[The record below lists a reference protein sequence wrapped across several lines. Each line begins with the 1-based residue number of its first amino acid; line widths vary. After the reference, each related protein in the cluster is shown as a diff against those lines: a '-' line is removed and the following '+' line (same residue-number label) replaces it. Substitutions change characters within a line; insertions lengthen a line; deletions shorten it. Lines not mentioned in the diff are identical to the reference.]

1 MPHPSPSV
9 PLPPDRT
16 PPITRLSTFLLQGD
30 AVLDAWERFDDEHTD
45 LDGWPYDQDTYD
57 ARQAEKDAALWR
69 RFSPLREQAAALLDA
84 AETSAGHLAGKSGQ
98 ARWSWQL
105 AHLRGALERVDTAHT
120 EYERLVADPSTS
132 AEDLL
137 AASAV
142 RNRQASEALVDW
154 LTHGRAVL
162 EIHAA
167 TVRAGQTGIRLTTRT
182 PHAATPA
189 SPTRRR

>member
-1 MPHPSPSV
+1 MSNSSFPR
-9 PLPPDRT
+9 PLSSDRAA
-16 PPITRLSTFLLQGD
+16 PIAQLSFFLLQGD
-30 AVLDAWERFDDEHTD
+30 AVMAAWERYDDEHTD

-57 ARQAEKDAALWR
+57 ARQAEKDASLWR
-69 RFSPLREQAAALLDA
+69 RFSPLRGQAAALLDA

-105 AHLRGALERVDTAHT
+105 AHLRGALDRVDTAHT

-132 AEDLL
+132 PEDLV
-137 AASAV
+137 AAAAA
-142 RNRQASEALVDW
+142 RNRHASEALVDW

-182 PHAATPA
+182 PHAAPPA
-189 SPTRRR
+189 SPARHR

>member
-9 PLPPDRT
+9 PLSPDRT

-30 AVLDAWERFDDEHTD
+30 AALAAWERFDDENTD
-45 LDGWPYDQDTYD
+45 LDGWPYDQDTYN
-57 ARQAEKDAALWR
+57 ARQAEKDAALWH

-84 AETSAGHLAGKSGQ
+84 AETSADQLVGKSGQ

-120 EYERLVADPSTS
+120 EYERVAADPSTS

-137 AASAV
+137 TASAV
-142 RNRQASEALVDW
+142 RNKQASEALVDW

-167 TVRAGQTGIRLTTRT
+167 TVRAGQSGIRLTTRT
-182 PHAATPA
+182 PHAATTA
-189 SPTRRR
+189 SPARRR